1 MYARVSTYEGSA
13 EDYDRGLE
21 KIRSDIVPQ
30 VNDMPGCKGILSM
43 VDRSTGQSLSIT
55 LWDSEDAMASTREHA
70 NRARSEAA
78 ASTGS
83 TITNVAEYEVGVAEL
98 S

>member
-1 MYARVSTYEGSA
+1 MFARVSTYEGSA
-13 EDYDRGLE
+13 EDYDRGVD
-21 KIRSDIVPQ
+21 KMKSDIVPQ
-30 VNDMPGCKGILSM
+30 VHDMPGCKGILSM

-55 LWDSEDAMASTREHA
+55 LWDSEDAMASTREDA
-70 NRARSEAA
+70 NRVRSEAA
-78 ASTGS
+78 ASSGS